1 MSLVGCARVST
12 EDQATDAKVDA
23 LTAGG
28 SAVIFREHMSGAKAS
43 RPELLKALGK
53 IQRGDMLVMATLDRL
68 ARSLSHL
75 LSVIAELDAKGGH
88 FKSLADPI
96 YTTTPQG
103 RFASQVLGAVAEL
116 ERVLIQERTKDGL
129 RAAKRRGR
137 VGGNPKLRAGDRDA
151 IQHITEASSQSIST
165 GSTTSRCD
173 RQGNAAGSSLGG
185 CRAGARRRT
194 KPSRRRRPAPLER
207 RNAAPRDKTC
217 RPGRSGRSKF
227 VATRATKFRQ

>member
-151 IQHITEASSQSIST
+151 IQRITEARRQSYFDRIN
-165 GSTTSRCD
+165 R

-227 VATRATKFRQ
+227 VASGVTKYRQ

>member
-68 ARSLSHL
+68 VRSLSHL

-96 YTTTPQG
+96 TP
-103 RFASQVLGAVAEL
+103 R
-116 ERVLIQERTKDGL
+116 RH
-129 RAAKRRGR
+129 RAAS
-137 VGGNPKLRAGDRDA
+137 V
-151 IQHITEASSQSIST
+151 H
-165 GSTTSRCD
+165 RCSAPSPNSNACSF
-173 RQGNAAGSSLGG
+173 GNAPRMV
-185 CRAGARRRT
+185 C
-194 KPSRRRRPAPLER
+194 AP
-207 RNAAPRDKTC
+207 PRD
-217 RPGRSGRSKF
+217 
-227 VATRATKFRQ
+227 VAASAAIPNCAPAIATPSSA